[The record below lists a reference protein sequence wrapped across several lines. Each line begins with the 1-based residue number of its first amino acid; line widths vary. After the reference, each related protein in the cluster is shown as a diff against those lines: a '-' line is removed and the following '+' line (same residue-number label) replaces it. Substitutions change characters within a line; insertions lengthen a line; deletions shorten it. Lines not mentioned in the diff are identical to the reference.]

1 MKEEKELESLNI
13 DSTIYKTRLSG
24 KFKNRKPYSLPDPSR
39 VLSFISGTVLEIL
52 VKEGQEVRKGDDL
65 MILEAMKMQ
74 NRLKS
79 QQDGLVKKVCVKR
92 GDKVIKGILLLEIE
106 QIHRIPS

>member
-1 MKEEKELESLNI
+1 
-13 DSTIYKTRLSG
+13 
-24 KFKNRKPYSLPDPSR
+24 
-39 VLSFISGTVLEIL
+39 
-52 VKEGQEVRKGDDL
+52 
-65 MILEAMKMQ
+65 MKMQ

>member
-24 KFKNRKPYSLPDPSR
+24 KFRNRKSYSLPDPSR

-52 VKEGQEVRKGDDL
+52 VKEGQEVRKGEDL

-79 QQDGLVKKVCVKR
+79 QQDGLIKKVCVNR
-92 GDKVIKGILLLEIE
+92 GDKVIKGILLLEME
-106 QIHRIPS
+106 QIHKIPS